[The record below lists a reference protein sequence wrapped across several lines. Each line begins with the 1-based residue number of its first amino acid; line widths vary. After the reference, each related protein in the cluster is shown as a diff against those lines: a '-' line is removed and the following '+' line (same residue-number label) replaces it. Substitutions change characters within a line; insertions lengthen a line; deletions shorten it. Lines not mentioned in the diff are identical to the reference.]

1 MIFVPVLS
9 LEQLQSGVAQGVN
22 GRLKNMNGLA
32 ASGNGEGVVLVA
44 AGQLPFVVTNGSPD
58 IAIAGIAVFVIA
70 QKYGTVVFPGFK
82 EQVVFQTVAD
92 NNVMV
97 CEMCGSQDLVKQDG
111 MFVCQN
117 CGTKYSVEE
126 AKKLLGTVKV
136 DKTEE
141 TEKLLVLAR
150 RAREDNNSENAEKYY
165 GLVLQEDPDNWEAA
179 FFQVYYQS
187 MQCKIMNISSAAYS
201 VANNIDSTMK
211 LISEMQ
217 DTDEKNRA
225 LDTVISYAQLIA
237 SMLASG
243 AINHYTQHSSVN
255 GVFGECSNR
264 VVAVKSIYEML
275 EKSLKKYCTS
285 NTSRLVAVQKAENS
299 FLSKNGKFFNTNYL
313 TTETARLTNEIKDKD
328 TSYTPPTVQT
338 GGCYVATA
346 VYGSYDC
353 PEVWTLR
360 RFRDNTLAETW
371 YGRAFI
377 RTYYAISP
385 TLVKW
390 FGETAWF
397 KNMWKPTLDRMV
409 ERLNGEGVEN
419 TPYNDRE
426 W

>member
-1 MIFVPVLS
+1 
-9 LEQLQSGVAQGVN
+9 
-22 GRLKNMNGLA
+22 
-32 ASGNGEGVVLVA
+32 
-44 AGQLPFVVTNGSPD
+44 
-58 IAIAGIAVFVIA
+58 
-70 QKYGTVVFPGFK
+70 
-82 EQVVFQTVAD
+82 
-92 NNVMV
+92 
-97 CEMCGSQDLVKQDG
+97 
-111 MFVCQN
+111 
-117 CGTKYSVEE
+117 
-126 AKKLLGTVKV
+126 
-136 DKTEE
+136 
-141 TEKLLVLAR
+141 
-150 RAREDNNSENAEKYY
+150 
-165 GLVLQEDPDNWEAA
+165 
-179 FFQVYYQS
+179 
-187 MQCKIMNISSAAYS
+187 MNISSAAYS

-211 LISEMQ
+211 LISGMQ

-313 TTETARLTNEIKDKD
+313 TIETARLTNEIKDKD

>member
-1 MIFVPVLS
+1 MK
-9 LEQLQSGVAQGVN
+9 A
-22 GRLKNMNGLA
+22 
-32 ASGNGEGVVLVA
+32 
-44 AGQLPFVVTNGSPD
+44 
-58 IAIAGIAVFVIA
+58 
-70 QKYGTVVFPGFK
+70 
-82 EQVVFQTVAD
+82 
-92 NNVMV
+92 MV

-211 LISEMQ
+211 LISGMQ

-255 GVFGECSNR
+255 GAFGECSNR

-275 EKSLKKYCTS
+275 ENSLKKYCTS
-285 NTSRLVAVQKAENS
+285 NTSRLVAVQNAENS

-313 TTETARLTNEIKDKD
+313 TIETARLTNEIKDKD

-409 ERLNGEGVEN
+409 ARLNGEGVEN

>member
-1 MIFVPVLS
+1 MK
-9 LEQLQSGVAQGVN
+9 A
-22 GRLKNMNGLA
+22 
-32 ASGNGEGVVLVA
+32 
-44 AGQLPFVVTNGSPD
+44 
-58 IAIAGIAVFVIA
+58 
-70 QKYGTVVFPGFK
+70 
-82 EQVVFQTVAD
+82 
-92 NNVMV
+92 MV

-165 GLVLQEDPDNWEAA
+165 GLVLQEDPSNWEAA

-187 MQCKIMNISSAAYS
+187 MQCKIANISSAAYA

-211 LISEMQ
+211 LISEIP
-217 DTDEKNRA
+217 DTVERNKA
-225 LDTVISYAQLIA
+225 LDTIIPYSLSIA
-237 SMLASG
+237 SMLANAASK
-243 AINHYTQHSSVN
+243 HFTQYLSVN
-255 GVFGECSNR
+255 S
-264 VVAVKSIYEML
+264 AVMAAKSIYEKI
-275 EKSLKKYCTS
+275 ENSLKKYCTS
-285 NTSRLVAVQKAENS
+285 ETSRLVVVQKAENS
-299 FLSKNGKFFNTNYL
+299 FIVENSRFFDANYR
-313 TTETARLTNEIKDKD
+313 TTETMRLTNEIKDKD
-328 TSYTPPTVQT
+328 TSYTPPAVQT

-377 RTYYAISP
+377 HTYYAISP

-390 FGETAWF
+390 FGKTEWF

-409 ERLNGEGVEN
+409 KQLNGEGVEN